1 MNKYRH
7 VCQPEH
13 CANCHHPVC
22 GRFCPECGQ
31 KIHIEIPT
39 LWEFIHEYLHHY
51 VSLEGALTRS
61 LWLLLAQPGRLT
73 EEYLLGRRQR
83 YVKPFQLYLSI
94 SFVFFVLLG
103 VVGGSASIDLA
114 ETPSRSA
121 MSSLAKADKNEAPQ
135 DASGSLLWADE
146 ESGTVQ
152 IAQIGN
158 AHADRLLKRW
168 GDHLSKDFKRFREQP
183 EEANAELS
191 HSLRSHAPYVLFGL
205 MPLFALL
212 LLLAYFGRHRV
223 YGMHLVFTLH
233 FHAWLFLVLCLGLVL
248 PTVSAWLFFAGTPIY
263 LWLAQR
269 RVYGGGKLAV
279 ALRTLGL
286 LLIYTVL
293 VCLGMALLVLASL

>member
-7 VCQPEH
+7 VSKPEH
-13 CANCHHPVC
+13 CANCHHSVC

-31 KIHIEIPT
+31 KTHIEIPT

-83 YVKPFQLYLSI
+83 YVKPFQLYLTV
-94 SFVFFVLLG
+94 SFIFFVLIGLA
-103 VVGGSASIDLA
+103 GGTMVHFDN
-114 ETPSRSA
+114 
-121 MSSLAKADKNEAPQ
+121 ADP
-135 DASGSLLWADE
+135 SLLKPALSKAAASDPEAQAVFGDLLSADAGHG
-146 ESGTVQ
+146 SVTMRT
-152 IAQIGN
+152 GN
-158 AHADRLLKRW
+158 KLSDLWLKRW
-168 GDHLSKDFKRFREQP
+168 GDHLSHDFKRFREQP
-183 EEANAELS
+183 EEANAELM
-191 HSLRSHAPYVLFGL
+191 HSLRGHAPYVLFGL

-233 FHAWLFLVLCLGLVL
+233 FHAWLFLVLCLGLAL
-248 PTVSAWLFFAGTPIY
+248 PTVSAWLFFAGTPVY

-293 VCLGMALLVLASL
+293 VCLGMAVLVLVSL